1 MNFIGHVAR
10 LTVAAMLVAGLGTT
24 SYAQTADNPPAMDNA
39 SAVVEGQVAAAGES
53 GELLL
58 RTDDGLIAFLVPP
71 KEIQGIS
78 IGETVRVPIS
88 DNASE

>member
-10 LTVAAMLVAGLGTT
+10 LTVAAMLVAGLGAT
-24 SYAQTADNPPAMDNA
+24 SYARTADNPPAMDNA
-39 SAVVEGQVAAAGES
+39 SAVVEGQVAAASES

-58 RTDDGLIAFLVPP
+58 RTDGLIAFLVPP
-71 KEIQGIS
+71 EEIQGIS